1 MEMDMLD
8 TALKVSPRDV
18 MERISQRLGAVLGDS
33 KEPILA
39 FVIDN
44 QVAVNVAVDGNR
56 LSVFCRIADVSQMS
70 PSAWVAMLTEA
81 ANWGVD
87 GESMRFAVID
97 PFVALMWSEPAT
109 DPDAMLERLQLV
121 MSRAVA
127 VARMVRRLKTSH

>member
-1 MEMDMLD
+1 MENMEMDMLD

-44 QVAVNVAVDGNR
+44 QVAVNVAVDGDR

-81 ANWGVD
+81 
-87 GESMRFAVID
+87 
-97 PFVALMWSEPAT
+97 ALMWSEPAT

>member
-1 MEMDMLD
+1 MEMLEK
-8 TALKVSPRDV
+8 TAPKLSPRDV
-18 MERISQRLGAVLGDS
+18 MAHMSQRLGAVLGDS
-33 KEPILA
+33 QEPVLA
-39 FVIDN
+39 FIIDN
-44 QVAVNVAVDGNR
+44 QVAVNIAADGDR

-70 PSAWVAMLTEA
+70 PKAWVAMLTEA

-127 VARMVRRLKTSH
+127 VARMVRRLNTLH